1 MVVSEPDVMPNAR
14 DELVSPHTDSLMPS
28 IARPLDRPVLW
39 LTNLL
44 LYLRHARVMLQFRA
58 RAGYWP
64 DAARPSHAGEKMLWR
79 KLFDHDPRFVVFTD
93 KLATR
98 ALRAGLCP
106 DLASAELLW
115 CGTDAAA
122 IPEEVRRRPIVIK
135 ASHGCGHSL
144 SLPEGRARPLRR
156 RQARQLNGW
165 LRQTYGRHQAEW
177 AYRHAGRRLFAE
189 AFIET
194 APGEALLDLSVHA
207 VDGLPLFVEAIL
219 GNKTAEQRKGYF
231 HPDGRRWPEIEPR
244 RRDPARRPALPADFR
259 LPGCLAEA
267 LRHAARLAAGA
278 DYLRVDFLVARG
290 RLHGG
295 EIAVYPGSGLARR
308 SEFEAYDALLASR
321 WDLSR
326 TWFLATPQRGWR
338 RFYAA
343 AFGRHLAAADAGP

>member
-1 MVVSEPDVMPNAR
+1 MSSQADN
-14 DELVSPHTDSLMPS
+14 LMPS

-39 LTNLL
+39 LVKLL
-44 LYLRHARVMLQFRA
+44 LSLRHARVMLQFRR

-64 DAARPSHAGEKMLWR
+64 DAARPRRAGEKMLWR
-79 KLFDHDPRFVVFTD
+79 KLFDHDPRFVTFTD

-98 ALRAGLCP
+98 ALQARLCP
-106 DLASAELLW
+106 DLPAATLLW
-115 CGTDAAA
+115 QGTDAAA
-122 IPEEVRRRPIVIK
+122 IPAAVLNRPIVIK

-144 SLPEGRARPLRR
+144 ALPAGRSRPLRR
-156 RQARQLNGW
+156 RQAKRLNGW

-189 AFIET
+189 ALIET
-194 APGEALLDLSVHA
+194 APGEALLDLSVHV
-207 VDGLPLFVEAIL
+207 VDGQPLFVEAIL
-219 GNKTAEQRKGYF
+219 GNKTGCQRKGYF

-244 RRDPARRPALPADFR
+244 RREPARRPALPADFR

-267 LRHAARLAAGA
+267 LRHAATLAAGV

-295 EIAVYPGSGLARR
+295 EIAVYPGSGLARL
-308 SEFEAYDALLASR
+308 SEFQAYDALLASR

-338 RFYAA
+338 RLYAA
-343 AFGRHLAAADAGP
+343 ALARDLAAGEAGR